1 MSTLQNT
8 DVFAVTRGTTT
19 YKVSFADIA
28 AGVQLPPVLLY
39 KGSSAPAATAPAP
52 AGGLKAGMVY
62 VLTPAGTLDA
72 SWIGIG
78 GRHADDGQL
87 AIWEGAKW
95 ELVGNSGAIPDAT
108 ETVKGIV
115 ELATAAETATGTDAT
130 RAVHPAGL
138 KVELDKKVNK
148 AGDTMTGNLT
158 VPSLNGGQLAGT
170 RNVLINGDLRI
181 NQRGVTIAA
190 AAVGKYGP
198 DRWKKVDASHM
209 TQIVEDVNF
218 IHGATYTLSG
228 TGVTTQQLTAPAS
241 GHWTLP
247 KIPITATNI
256 QLEIG
261 TVATPFEHQPQQIA
275 RDLCRRYYTPIKEAQ
290 GIPCFWAGAA
300 GHSNVIIPLYDSA
313 LNRAGTVV
321 NGHCVC
327 FFNFFN
333 NGASTE
339 EYKTVTWTFSPDSNH
354 LNIAYLTAAWDT
366 SASGLTGWA
375 AFPAGCAIDMEL

>member
-1 MSTLQNT
+1 MAINFPNT
-8 DVFAVTRGTTT
+8 PTDTQLFVDNNGAEWT
-19 YKVSFADIA
+19 YHA
-28 AGVQLPPVLLY
+28 ATN
-39 KGSSAPAATAPAP
+39 SWTSRAANPAA
-52 AGGLKAGMVY
+52 LH
-62 VLTPAGTLDA
+62 DA
-72 SWIGIG
+72 S
-78 GRHADDGQL
+78 
-87 AIWEGAKW
+87 
-95 ELVGNSGAIPDAT
+95 
-108 ETVKGIV
+108 ETVKGVV
-115 ELATAAETATGTDAT
+115 ELATAAETTAGTDNT
-130 RAVHPAGL
+130 RAVHPAGVKAAIDAANL
-138 KVELDKKVNK
+138 WKRTGTELEPYTT
-148 AGDTMTGNLT
+148 GDTIKGPL
-158 VPSLNGGQLAGT
+158 VPTNGSLGF
-170 RNVLINGDLRI
+170 RNVIINGNLRI